1 MRSVNDM
8 YYEQTNTINNLL
20 CVPFSQL
27 PEKDYQSIIQT
38 LQKLLPTTMKCP
50 RSIAKHCST
59 YVVKSKSDGAILEL
73 SSGFPDTS

>member
-1 MRSVNDM
+1 M
-8 YYEQTNTINNLL
+8 YYEQTNSLL
-20 CVPFSQL
+20 CVPFFQL

-73 SSGFPDTS
+73 SSSFPDMS